1 MSILSLLK
9 YTTCL
14 AITSFFACIISA
26 CGDSSSPDYTILKNQ
41 SEVKKAIPYAFLSD
55 ENTKPFANA
64 KPKFTVGDERSILNF
79 PSVRDCLI
87 DEEQKK
93 INPDLRLLNWDKMAT
108 LNDLDVCIW
117 RILTSYEK
125 PERIYAWF
133 SFHGAKPSIS
143 LEEFRTPPTTNIP
156 VRPLYFSWKLSE
168 TKPPLSRPSFNNLF
182 LRYFGVSVPFML
194 NEDKLLNVKSK
205 WVKDK

>member
-1 MSILSLLK
+1 
-9 YTTCL
+9 
-14 AITSFFACIISA
+14 
-26 CGDSSSPDYTILKNQ
+26 
-41 SEVKKAIPYAFLSD
+41 
-55 ENTKPFANA
+55 
-64 KPKFTVGDERSILNF
+64 
-79 PSVRDCLI
+79 
-87 DEEQKK
+87 
-93 INPDLRLLNWDKMAT
+93 MAT

-168 TKPPLSRPSFNNLF
+168 TKPRFQDQASITYFYDTSEFRFPSC
-182 LRYFGVSVPFML
+182 
-194 NEDKLLNVKSK
+194 
-205 WVKDK
+205 